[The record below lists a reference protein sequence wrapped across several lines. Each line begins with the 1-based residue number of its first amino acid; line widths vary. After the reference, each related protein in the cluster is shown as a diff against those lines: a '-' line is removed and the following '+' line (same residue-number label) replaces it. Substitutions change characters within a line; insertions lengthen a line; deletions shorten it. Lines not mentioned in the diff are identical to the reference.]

1 MGTPVYK
8 KSVSVRW
15 IVASW
20 TNSETFYRMC
30 FGWMDVSCNTHN
42 KLCNILNFFW
52 AKVFTYSSS
61 SVSNVDHEGNE
72 ICGDESIRA
81 ERACILLELVP
92 SRLHMDKTRQQLSNA
107 LLFKTKSPTS
117 KHHQSLNPAE
127 SKIHRRFGSCTVY
140 VDLLASVINMV
151 A

>member
-8 KSVSVRW
+8 KRVSVRW

-42 KLCNILNFFW
+42 KLCSILNFFW
-52 AKVFTYSSS
+52 PKCSHIHHPP
-61 SVSNVDHEGNE
+61 SNVAHEGNE
-72 ICGDESIRA
+72 MCGYESIRA
-81 ERACILLELVP
+81 ERACILLELVS
-92 SRLHMDKTRQQLSNA
+92 SRLYMDKTRQQLSNA

-117 KHHQSLNPAE
+117 KHHQSLNPNV
-127 SKIHRRFGSCTVY
+127 SKIHRRFGSCVVY